1 MAHLGHSLDGVA
13 GVAAEIV
20 VAIVV
25 LEGDAV
31 VDPGDAVVDPVIVV
45 GPTVLVTATTVVAVV
60 LVVIFVSAL
69 VETCPFTGIEHRHH
83 DSDNLNCASI
93 GSHSI
98 Q

>member
-1 MAHLGHSLDGVA
+1 MLMAHLGHLLDGVA
-13 GVAAEIV
+13 CVAVGIV

-25 LEGDAV
+25 LE
-31 VDPGDAVVDPVIVV
+31 GDAVVDPVIVV

-60 LVVIFVSAL
+60 LVVIVVSAL

-93 GSHSI
+93 RSHSI